1 MNHKY
6 PRTLSEAFGPYT
18 SHHID
23 EDPDPAESWMF
34 WLAVAVTT
42 LLAILIIGLMVC

>member
-1 MNHKY
+1 MRHKH

-23 EDPDPAESWMF
+23 EDPDPAEAWVF
-34 WLAVAVTT
+34 WLAVVVTI
-42 LLAILIIGLMVC
+42 LLAILIIGLMLC